1 MHPYVGWLGRHRL
14 VTVQSS
20 GELTTRNTVASSG
33 ALGLVHRSHRDQG
46 VPWMVCG
53 PGGEIVGERL
63 VSVGLARAADSGI
76 RGILDRVH
84 RGELNW
90 GMGKPGRKRRT
101 NAKIGRLRVVCGN
114 WSVVGQTD
122 GGIGRP
128 GAPGVRSRTGWTGSG
143 CSGEGQGLRV
153 RTSIYLRF
161 KH

>member
-1 MHPYVGWLGRHRL
+1 MSHASICGLARTHRL

-53 PGGEIVGERL
+53 PGGEIVGGERL

-101 NAKIGRLRVVCGN
+101 NAKIGRLRVVTVAIGL
-114 WSVVGQTD
+114 WSDRRTAESGDPVHLGSARAPA
-122 GGIGRP
+122 GPAPAAAGR
-128 GAPGVRSRTGWTGSG
+128 ARD
-143 CSGEGQGLRV
+143 
-153 RTSIYLRF
+153 
-161 KH
+161 

>member
-53 PGGEIVGERL
+53 PGGEIVGGERL

-101 NAKIGRLRVVCGN
+101 NAKIGRLRVVCGR
-114 WSVVGQTD
+114 TD
-122 GGIGRP
+122 GRRNRETRCTWGPLAHRLDRLRLQRGGP
-128 GAPGVRSRTGWTGSG
+128 GT
-143 CSGEGQGLRV
+143 EGPDV
-153 RTSIYLRF
+153 YLSQI
-161 KH
+161 